1 MQFSTK
7 TAMEGRVLESLPLR
21 VMGDLMNWWTKVVD
35 HSKRRC
41 FHDLSFWT
49 KKPLF

>member
-1 MQFSTK
+1 MEFSTK
-7 TAMEGRVLESLPLR
+7 TAMEGMVLESLPLW
-21 VMGDLMNWWTKVVD
+21 VMGDRMNWWTKAVV